1 MLRGLITA
9 TAAIAL
15 LGAAGADTLSD
26 YIKARKQ
33 YGITTATTSLA
44 LDTLVGSAV
53 MEIKG
58 QVRGAFTMDGQTS
71 LLLEVP
77 GGSPIIV
84 KGGEMPA
91 WIKYPQSHARLLV
104 KASRA
109 TEFSSIE
116 ATVLAFVE
124 EGAMVEWEKGI
135 IAAAAKPAP
144 RPAGNARAPL
154 PKASRSGDTR
164 EWNLQPHEA
173 IPIYAN
179 FIQGY
184 NKRLSAAKATEIATA
199 LINFS
204 VEFGVDARLITAMV
218 LVESGFNPAARSH
231 AGAMGLGQLMPGTAR
246 GLGVRD
252 AYNTTENLWGTVRL
266 IRGHLDKYSNSSIG
280 GGKYDELVLALA
292 AYNAGGGAVKRHNGV
307 PPYKETQ
314 NYIKKVTAWYNRLCG
329 SE

>member
-15 LGAAGADTLSD
+15 LGAAGADTLGD
-26 YIKARKQ
+26 YVKARKK

-77 GGSPIIV
+77 GGNPIIV
-84 KGGEMPA
+84 KGGDMPA
-91 WIKYPQSHARLLV
+91 WIRYPQSHARLLV

-109 TEFSSIE
+109 TEFSSME

-135 IAAAAKPAP
+135 VAAAAKPAP
-144 RPAGNARAPL
+144 RPAGNTRSPL

-164 EWNLQPHEA
+164 EWNLQPNEA

-184 NKRLSAAKATEIATA
+184 NPRLTAAKATEIATA

-218 LVESGFNPAARSH
+218 LVESGFNPTARSH

-252 AYNTTENLWGTVRL
+252 AYDTTENLWGTVRL
-266 IRGHLDKYSNSSIG
+266 IRGHLDKYSNSTIG
-280 GGKYDELVLALA
+280 NGKYDELVLSLA

-329 SE
+329 TG

>member
-1 MLRGLITA
+1 
-9 TAAIAL
+9 
-15 LGAAGADTLSD
+15 
-26 YIKARKQ
+26 
-33 YGITTATTSLA
+33 
-44 LDTLVGSAV
+44 
-53 MEIKG
+53 
-58 QVRGAFTMDGQTS
+58 
-71 LLLEVP
+71 
-77 GGSPIIV
+77 
-84 KGGEMPA
+84 MPA

-104 KASRA
+104 KATRA

-116 ATVLAFVE
+116 ATVLAFIE
-124 EGAMVEWEKGI
+124 EGAMVEYEKGVV
-135 IAAAAKPAP
+135 AAAAKPTP
-144 RPAGNARAPL
+144 RPAGNARATL
-154 PKASRSGDTR
+154 PNASRAGNTR
-164 EWNLQPHEA
+164 EWNLHPHEA
-173 IPIYAN
+173 IPIYSE

-218 LVESGFNPAARSH
+218 LVESGFNPTARSH

-292 AYNAGGGAVKRHNGV
+292 AYNAGGGAVKRHDGV

-329 SE
+329 NE

>member
-1 MLRGLITA
+1 MLRFLTALI
-9 TAAIAL
+9 AALTLVGSAS
-15 LGAAGADTLSD
+15 ADTLD
-26 YIKARKQ
+26 AYIKARKQ
-33 YGITTATTSLA
+33 YGINTATTSLA
-44 LDTLVGSAV
+44 LDTLVGGAV

-58 QVRGAFTMDGQTS
+58 RVRGAFTMDGQTS

-77 GGSPIIV
+77 GANPIIV
-84 KGGEMPA
+84 KGGEMPP
-91 WIKYPQSHARLLV
+91 WIKFPQAHARLLV

-109 TEFSSIE
+109 NEFSSID
-116 ATVLAFVE
+116 ATILAFVE

-135 IAAAAKPAP
+135 VAAAKAAP
-144 RPAGNARAPL
+144 RPTGNARAPL
-154 PKASRSGDTR
+154 PATSRGGNAR
-164 EWNLQPHEA
+164 EWNLQPNEA

-204 VEFGVDARLITAMV
+204 IEFGVDARLITAMV
-218 LVESGFNPAARSH
+218 LVESGFNPSARSS
-231 AGAMGLGQLMPGTAR
+231 AGAMGLGQLMPGTAK

-252 AYNTTENLWGTVRL
+252 AYDTNENLYGTVRL
-266 IRGHLDKYSNSSIG
+266 IRGHLDKYSTSTIG

-314 NYIKKVTAWYNRLCG
+314 NYIKKVTAWYKTLCG
-329 SE
+329 E

>member
-1 MLRGLITA
+1 MLRGLLTT
-9 TAAIAL
+9 TAALAL
-15 LGAAGADTLSD
+15 IGAASADTLNA

-33 YGITTATTSLA
+33 YGINTATTSLA
-44 LDTLVGSAV
+44 LDTLVGGAV

-77 GGSPIIV
+77 GANPIIV
-84 KGGEMPA
+84 KGGEMPG
-91 WIKYPQSHARLLV
+91 WIKFPQAHARILV
-104 KASRA
+104 KANRA
-109 TEFSSIE
+109 TEFASLD

-135 IAAAAKPAP
+135 VAGAAKAA
-144 RPAGNARAPL
+144 RPSGNIRQPL
-154 PKASRSGDTR
+154 PKASRGGDTR

-184 NKRLSAAKATEIATA
+184 NPRLTAVKATEIATA

-218 LVESGFNPAARSH
+218 LVESGFNPSARSH

-246 GLGVRD
+246 GMGVRD
-252 AYNTTENLWGTVRL
+252 AYNATENLWGTVRL
-266 IRGHLDKYSNSSIG
+266 IRGHLDKYSTSSIG

-307 PPYKETQ
+307 PPYRETQ
-314 NYIKKVTAWYNRLCG
+314 NYIKKVTSWYNRLCG
-329 SE
+329 AA

>member
-1 MLRGLITA
+1 MLRSLIA
-9 TAAIAL
+9 LTAAFAL
-15 LGAAGADTLSD
+15 IGGADADTLNA

-33 YGITTATTSLA
+33 YGITTATTSRA
-44 LDTLVGSAV
+44 LDTFVGGAV

-58 QVRGAFTMDGQTS
+58 QVRGAFTMDGKTS

-77 GGSPIIV
+77 GASPIIV
-84 KGGEMPA
+84 KGGEMPD
-91 WIKYPQSHARLLV
+91 WIKYPQSHARILV
-104 KASRA
+104 KANRA
-109 TEFSSIE
+109 TEFSSID

-135 IAAAAKPAP
+135 LAAAAKT
-144 RPAGNARAPL
+144 RPNANTRSPL
-154 PKASRSGDTR
+154 PKASRGGDTR

-173 IPIYAN
+173 IPVYAN

-184 NKRLSAAKATEIATA
+184 NPRLTAAKATEIATS

-218 LVESGFNPAARSH
+218 LVESGFNPSARSH

-252 AYNTTENLWGTVRL
+252 AYNTNENLWGTVRL
-266 IRGHLDKYSNSSIG
+266 IRGHLDKYSNSTIG
-280 GGKYDELVLALA
+280 GGQYDELVLALA

-314 NYIKKVTAWYNRLCG
+314 NYIKKVTAWYKTLCG
-329 SE
+329 E